1 MNSGLSDKEEELVK
15 RLTETG
21 MNKKTAEVL
30 VYTAHNEGTK
40 SREMESELGLRQ
52 PEVSV
57 AVQILRENDW
67 LEKEEA
73 KKKGK
78 GRPVHVYNLKKNLRM
93 IVSEIEER
101 EREKIGEIENNIEK
115 IDELIS
121 NI

>member
-21 MNKKTAEVL
+21 MNKKTAEIL
-30 VYTAHNEGTK
+30 VYTAHNEKTK
-40 SREMESELGLRQ
+40 SRKMESELGLRQ
-52 PEVSV
+52 PEVSI
-57 AVQILRENDW
+57 AVNML
-67 LEKEEA
+67 KE
-73 KKKGK
+73 GK

-93 IVSEIEER
+93 IVSEIEEK